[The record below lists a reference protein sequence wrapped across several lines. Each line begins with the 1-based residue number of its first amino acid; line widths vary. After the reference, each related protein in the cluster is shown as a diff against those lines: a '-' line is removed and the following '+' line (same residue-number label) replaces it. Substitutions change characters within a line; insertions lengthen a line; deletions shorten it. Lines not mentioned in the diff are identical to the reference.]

1 MRLKLLH
8 LHLVVDHQIRE
19 TATQL
24 RGFIG
29 KQFEDHIEFHHHISS
44 NKEKRKLLYEYP
56 TIQYKIHDS
65 KAIILA
71 IGDRAI
77 SVLRKVVLNLEEL
90 KLGGNTYILREINA
104 RYADADFGLLSNE
117 KTHRYRFISPW
128 LALNEKNYQKF
139 KGASLTER
147 RTLLTSILIG
157 NLLSISKNL
166 GYEVPDTIQVE
177 IELYPLKVLYK
188 DVPLLGFKGLFES
201 NFLIP
206 DYLGVGKAVSH
217 GFGTV
222 KIFDDPK

>member
-8 LHLVVDHQIRE
+8 LHLVVDRQIKE

-29 KQFEDHIEFHHHISS
+29 KKFEDNVELHHHFSS
-44 NKEKRKLLYEYP
+44 KKENPKLLYKYP

-65 KAIILA
+65 KAIILG
-71 IGDRAI
+71 IGENAI
-77 SVLRKVVLNLEEL
+77 SVLRKVIMSLEEL
-90 KLGGNTYILREINA
+90 KLNDNTYILREINA
-104 RYADADFGLLSNE
+104 RYADADFGLLSNG
-117 KTHRYRFISPW
+117 KTNRYRFISPW
-128 LALNEKNYQKF
+128 LALNEKNYEKF

-147 RTLLTSILIG
+147 RSLLTSILIG

-177 IELYPLKVLYK
+177 IELHPLKVYYK
-188 DVPLLGFKGLFES
+188 TVPLMGFKGLFES
-201 NFLIP
+201 NFVIP
-206 DYLGVGKAVSH
+206 DYMGVGKAVSH

-222 KIFDDPK
+222 KILEDSN